1 MLRRKISADIPEPP
15 VEMPP
20 GLTIR
25 VPGRGEFFVRDSGGD
40 GEPVLLLHGWMFS
53 SDLNWWPVYAP
64 LQDAGYRVLAIDHR
78 GHGRGLRTP
87 QDFRLV
93 DCAADAAAVVAALGT
108 GPVTA
113 VGYSMGGPISQLLA
127 RNHPEQVRG
136 LVQCAT
142 TADFQDP
149 YLKLFWNSMAIL
161 RLVMGLFPT
170 GWWNTLLRM
179 SGAPKSPERAWTA
192 AELSRGSAADIAE
205 AGREL
210 GKYDARPW
218 IGALRGVPS
227 AVVLTT
233 RDRSVLPRKQKA
245 LARELGAAVF
255 PVHDDHI
262 AVATSRDE
270 FRDALLAALSATGD
284 EAQRSDELAA

>member
-1 MLRRKISADIPEPP
+1 M
-15 VEMPP
+15 
-20 GLTIR
+20 
-25 VPGRGEFFVRDSGGD
+25 RDSGGS
-40 GEPVLLLHGWMFS
+40 GEPLLLLHGWMFS
-53 SDLNWWPVYAP
+53 ADLNWWTVYGP
-64 LQDAGYRVLAIDHR
+64 LQDAGYRVIALDHR

-87 QDFRLV
+87 EDFRLV
-93 DCAADAAAVVAALGT
+93 DCAHDAAAVLRELGV

-113 VGYSMGGPISQLLA
+113 VGYSMGGPISQLFA
-127 RNHPEQVRG
+127 REHPDQVRG

-142 TADFQDP
+142 SLDWQDP
-149 YLKLFWNSMAIL
+149 YLKAFWNSMAAL
-161 RLVMGLFPT
+161 RLLMGLFPT
-170 GWWNTLLRM
+170 GSWSALL
-179 SGAPKSPERAWTA
+179 SLAGAPKTPERAWTA
-192 AELSRGSAADIAE
+192 AELSRGSAADLAE

-218 IGALRGVPS
+218 IQTLRLTPA

-245 LARELGAAVF
+245 LARALHAPIF

-270 FRDALLAALSATGD
+270 FCAALLAAVRATADAGSAPN
-284 EAQRSDELAA
+284 AAAA